1 MRGLVAY
8 KLVAYKKTK
17 CSKSIP
23 GFSISRLANVED
35 FFNVNIFF
43 KCKLNINVSIN
54 DHSLY
59 LCSMLLKTSF
69 LLPHLFCN
77 VDFELNQLIE
87 FQNKTNTENYWVLV
101 NAFWIRLRFV
111 KYRFVRYRFVR
122 YWLRFVSRPWLDTD
136 IPSKHFVYLEDVF
149 SVTIFCLPRRLE
161 DVFKTYLQ
169 DIFQTSW
176 KTKTCYTED
185 MLKTSSRHVLK
196 TSSTRLEYQQMFA
209 SVLLNNGT

>member
-1 MRGLVAY
+1 MLFSLFCY
-8 KLVAYKKTK
+8 
-17 CSKSIP
+17 SKS

-122 YWLRFVSRPWLDTD
+122 YWFRFVDKPWLDTD
-136 IPSKHFVYLEDVF
+136 IHSRHFV
-149 SVTIFCLPRRLE
+149 C
-161 DVFKTYLQ
+161 LQ
-169 DIFQTSW
+169 DVL
-176 KTKTCYTED
+176 KTTWRHVF
-185 MLKTSSRHVLK
+185 KTSSRHVSK
-196 TSSTRLEYQQMFA
+196 ASSRRLQDMSSRRLQNVF
-209 SVLLNNGT
+209 SVTIPRM